1 MNRKN
6 RKKALLLVFVV
17 LVMLTFTACKG
28 EEIKKD
34 TVSINYNKRIESIEV
49 INNSD
54 EKIYATFNIML
65 LDKENEIL
73 VKEDFTDMIMSKGET
88 FSVDLEDIKPE
99 WLEYERVDSMD
110 AEIIEVF
117 IYGTFIDMLL
127 VVVVIILFISFGG
140 VTYLMVK

>member
-117 IYGTFIDMLL
+117 IYGTFIDML
-127 VVVVIILFISFGG
+127 VIILFILL
-140 VTYLMVK
+140 VVLLILWLKWWL

>member
-54 EKIYATFNIML
+54 EKIYATFNVML

-73 VKEDFTDMIMSKGET
+73 VKEDFTDMIISKGKT

-117 IYGTFIDMLL
+117 IYGTFIDMLV
-127 VVVVIILFISFGG
+127 VVVVIILFILL
-140 VTYLMVK
+140 VVLLIL

>member
-73 VKEDFTDMIMSKGET
+73 VKEDFTDMIISKGKT

-117 IYGTFIDMLL
+117 IYDDFI
-127 VVVVIILFISFGG
+127 VVVVLIILFIFVIVVFLGW
-140 VTYLMVK
+140 VIL

>member
-117 IYGTFIDMLL
+117 IYGTFIDMLV
-127 VVVVIILFISFGG
+127 VVVVIILFILL
-140 VTYLMVK
+140 VVLLIL

>member
-54 EKIYATFNIML
+54 EKIYATFNVML

-73 VKEDFTDMIMSKGET
+73 VKEDFTDMIISKGKT

-117 IYGTFIDMLL
+117 IYDDFI
-127 VVVVIILFISFGG
+127 VVVVLIILFIFVIVVFLGW
-140 VTYLMVK
+140 VIL